1 MSVNVTGAP
10 RRTVGRKETPLL
22 RKGAKPEDIV
32 TINFIDDG
40 LTAFARMWYRGQT
53 VSIERGSE
61 QWESTVFVVDRGLP
75 LRGAEQWESPVYDED
90 GSSWMEL
97 DEDGQIDRWGKRFFR
112 PGKWEGAGFDLEDP
126 ALTEEDKAILSK
138 VESEEQAVEKPAAK
152 RGPGRP
158 RKPMPGPP
166 SLKGKSTGSI
176 TP

>member
-1 MSVNVTGAP
+1 MSVTVTGD
-10 RRTVGRKETPLL
+10 RRTAGRKEAPLL

-32 TINFIDDG
+32 TIHFVEDG

-61 QWESTVFVVDRGLP
+61 QWESTV
-75 LRGAEQWESPVYDED
+75 YDDE
-90 GSSWMEL
+90 GSSWMLL

-126 ALTEEDKAILSK
+126 ALTEEDKAILAK
-138 VESEEQAVEKPAAK
+138 VASEEKAVEKPAAK

-158 RKPMPGPP
+158 RNAMPAPP
-166 SLKGKSTGSI
+166 SLKGKGTGSI

>member
-61 QWESTVFVVDRGLP
+61 QWEST
-75 LRGAEQWESPVYDED
+75 VYDED